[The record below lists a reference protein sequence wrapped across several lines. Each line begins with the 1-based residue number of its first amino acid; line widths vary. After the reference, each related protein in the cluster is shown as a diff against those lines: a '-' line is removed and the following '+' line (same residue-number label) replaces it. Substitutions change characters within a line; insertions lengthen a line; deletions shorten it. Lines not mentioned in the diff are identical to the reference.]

1 VTPRANTGLSDASAE
16 ASALVMRSGLLYLW
30 RPSRKTTMAY
40 EAPAL
45 LDAAFE
51 KLAEA
56 VKLWTRGAVGG

>member
-1 VTPRANTGLSDASAE
+1 
-16 ASALVMRSGLLYLW
+16 
-30 RPSRKTTMAY
+30 MAY

-45 LDAAFE
+45 LDEAFE